1 MKKLRMY
8 NILGELEK
16 EVTCLQVNCFGD
28 YHVNMDASDLSEY
41 DKQITFKALNTKSRF
56 VLFVSLGGLG
66 SQEKPVG
73 SLANFKVV
81 YPNPKSRRV
90 AV

>member
-1 MKKLRMY
+1 MKKLRLY
-8 NILGELEK
+8 NIFGELEK

-28 YHVNMDASDLSEY
+28 YHASMDASNLSEY
-41 DKQITFKALNTKSRF
+41 DKQITFNALNTKSRF

-73 SLANFKVV
+73 LPASLKVV
-81 YPNPKSRRV
+81 YPNPKPRRA